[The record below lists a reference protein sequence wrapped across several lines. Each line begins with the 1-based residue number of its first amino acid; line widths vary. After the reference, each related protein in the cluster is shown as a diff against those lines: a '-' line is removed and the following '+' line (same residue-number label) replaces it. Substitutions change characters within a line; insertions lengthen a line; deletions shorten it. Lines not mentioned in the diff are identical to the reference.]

1 MTVIGNGPGEATAW
15 ERARRHR
22 IAIVGAGFA
31 GLGTAIGLRDA
42 GIEDF
47 VVIERAT
54 EVGGTWEANTYP
66 GCQCD
71 VPSHLYSFSF
81 APNPDWS
88 RTFST
93 QPEIWRYLRRV
104 ADERGVRE
112 KLELGVALE
121 RADWSQDEQLWRLS
135 TSSGPI
141 TAELLVSGMGAL
153 TEPSLPAIAGLDDF
167 AGPCLHTARWD
178 REQSL
183 AGKRVGVIGTGASA
197 IQVVPR
203 IAPEVAQ
210 LSVFQRTPPWIMPH
224 PDRSISAAERRLFKA
239 FPQSQ
244 RLLRE
249 AIYWAREL
257 YVLPFLQPALAKPGE
272 AIARR
277 HLARQVADPELR
289 AKLSPSYRMGCKRVL
304 LSNEY
309 YPALQRENAR
319 LVTESI
325 ERVQPEGIR
334 TRDGKLHELD
344 AIVLG
349 TGFHVT
355 DVPYA
360 PIVHGRDGRSLEQ
373 AWAGS
378 PKTHL
383 GTTVAG
389 FPNLFLLL
397 GPYTAL
403 GHTSVVFMIE
413 SQIAYLLDCIAK
425 MDAGGLRCVEP
436 RAEAQAAFL
445 AEMARRAAGTVWSSG
460 GCASWYLDA
469 EGRPSAI
476 WPASSWRFRRRLRRF
491 EPREYVTK
499 PQTLSRDAERGTP
512 AATRPVAGS
521 EKRDQTNPRTGAHA

>member
-1 MTVIGNGPGEATAW
+1 MTVIPNCGDSGV
-15 ERARRHR
+15 RHHR

-31 GLGTAIGLRDA
+31 GLGTAIRLREV

-47 VVIERAT
+47 VVIERAPD
-54 EVGGTWEANTYP
+54 VGGTWEANTYP

-81 APNPDWS
+81 ALNPDWT

-104 ADERGVRE
+104 ADERGVRA
-112 KLELGVALE
+112 KIELGVELQ
-121 RADWSQDEQLWRLS
+121 RADWSDEEQLWRLS
-135 TSSGPI
+135 TSAGPL
-141 TAELLVSGMGAL
+141 TAEILVSGMGAL
-153 TEPSLPAIAGLDDF
+153 TEPSLPRIEGLGDF
-167 AGPCLHTARWD
+167 TGPCFHTARWD
-178 REQSL
+178 DSTSL

-197 IQVVPR
+197 IQVVPKIQPLVDELR
-203 IAPEVAQ
+203 
-210 LSVFQRTPPWIMPH
+210 VFQRTPPWIIPH
-224 PDRSISAAERRLFKA
+224 PDRAISRIERGLFKA
-239 FPQSQ
+239 LPRSQ
-244 RLLRE
+244 RLLRD

-257 YVLPFLQPALAKPGE
+257 YVLPFLHPLLAKPGE

-277 HLARQVADPELR
+277 HLAAQVPDPQLR

-304 LSNEY
+304 LSDEY

-319 LVTESI
+319 LVTEPI
-325 ERVQPEGIR
+325 ERAVANGIV
-334 TRDGKLHELD
+334 TRDGEQHELD

-360 PIVHGRDGRSLEQ
+360 PLVHGRDGRSLAEV
-373 AWAGS
+373 WNGS

-397 GPYTAL
+397 GPHTAL

-413 SQIAYLLDCIAK
+413 CQIGYLLDCIEK
-425 MDAGGLRCVEP
+425 MDERGLRSVEP
-436 RAEAQAAFL
+436 RQESQASFI
-445 AEMARRAAGTVWSSG
+445 AEMDRRAAGTVWSSG

-469 EGRPSAI
+469 EGRPSVI
-476 WPASSWRFRRRLRRF
+476 WPASTWHFKRRLERF
-491 EPREYVTK
+491 EPTEYVSK
-499 PQTLSRDAERGTP
+499 PRTLP
-512 AATRPVAGS
+512 AAGISPAEERTDANGASGS
-521 EKRDQTNPRTGAHA
+521 QRREGVRT

>member
-1 MTVIGNGPGEATAW
+1 MATGDGAAG
-15 ERARRHR
+15 RVGAASRHHR
-22 IAIVGAGFA
+22 IAIVGAGFG
-31 GLGTAIGLRDA
+31 GLGTAIGLLEA

-47 VVIERAT
+47 VVIERAS

-112 KLELGVALE
+112 KLELGVTLE
-121 RADWSQDEQLWRLS
+121 GADWSQEEQCWRLS
-135 TSSGPI
+135 TSAGPY

-153 TEPSLPAIAGLDDF
+153 TEPSLPDIDGIESF
-167 AGPCLHTARWD
+167 AGRCFHTARWK
-178 REQSL
+178 RSESL
-183 AGKRVGVIGTGASA
+183 AGKRVGLIGTGASA
-197 IQVVPR
+197 IQVVPK
-203 IAPEVAQ
+203 IQPEVAE
-210 LSVFQRTPPWIMPH
+210 LHLFQRTPPWIIPH
-224 PDRSISAAERRLFKA
+224 RDRPISSLERRVFKA
-239 FPQSQ
+239 FPPAQ

-249 AIYWAREL
+249 GIYWAREL
-257 YVLPFLQPALAKPGE
+257 YVLPFLHPLLGRPAE
-272 AIARR
+272 ALARR
-277 HLARQVADPELR
+277 HLASQVRDPALR
-289 AKLSPSYRMGCKRVL
+289 GKLAPSYRIGCKRVL

-309 YPALQRENAR
+309 YPALQRENVR
-319 LVTESI
+319 LVTEPI
-325 ERVQPEGIR
+325 ERVAPDGIV
-334 TRDGKLHELD
+334 TRDGALHELD
-344 AIVLG
+344 VIVLG

-360 PIVHGRDGRSLEQ
+360 PMIRGRDGRSLAE

-397 GPYTAL
+397 GPYTGL
-403 GHTSVVFMIE
+403 GNNSVVTMIE
-413 SQIAYLLDCIAK
+413 SQIAYLLDCVGK
-425 MDAGGLRCVEP
+425 MDAGGLRSVEP
-436 RAEAQAAFL
+436 RADAQAAFL
-445 AEMARRAAGTVWSSG
+445 EEMAARAVGTVWVSG

-476 WPASSWRFRRRLRRF
+476 WPAASWQFRRRMRSF
-491 EPREYVTK
+491 QAREYVTR
-499 PQTLSRDAERGTP
+499 PQSADKLDGGADA
-512 AATRPVAGS
+512 
-521 EKRDQTNPRTGAHA
+521 